1 MNMTV
6 LFKKYTY
13 WLLLITTTL
22 IMPFFCN
29 ATLQCI
35 DTEIEAMVECPTAC
49 TTGDMQSILNINE
62 INHQSAMEINITIP
76 EEIQREYTWDTETMN
91 IEIIGYWYD
100 QQAMQEMVNTQFTPP
115 TSTDMEEIIAK
126 IADFLPLLAVW
137 LLFVWTWYIIKKVF
151 RKWF

>member
-13 WLLLITTTL
+13 WLLLIATTL

-35 DTEIEAMVECPTAC
+35 DTEIEWMVECPTAC
-49 TTGDMQSILNINE
+49 TTWDMQSILNINE

-76 EEIQREYTWDTETMN
+76 EEIQREYTWNTETMD

-100 QQAMQEMVNTQFTPP
+100 QNAMQTIVNSQLTPP
-115 TSTDMEEIIAK
+115 SSDDMEDILK
-126 IADFLPLLAVW
+126 RIADTLPLIAVM
-137 LLFVWTWYIIKKVF
+137 LLFVRIRYIIKKSF
-151 RKWF
+151 